1 MAVYYK
7 WIKGCATNATLT
19 EGAWTYLTW
28 GGTVGTATTSLPKLE
43 ITTGRDGVKTDLGYV
58 LTNAATGVEIT
69 PDWSFKGKI
78 SVNTIDKYNSTE
90 LTITPSLKCSNS
102 ISATTLTTSSDITG
116 GSLTSNGKTIVKG
129 TQGATSSDGS
139 LQVHGG
145 GLFKKNIYAIESIH
159 TDSSCDALYFNATSD
174 KRAKENIKPA
184 EYSALELISKL
195 PVYIYNY
202 KNSSDVV
209 TGILAQDLLQ
219 AQPEYLDLV
228 SNTEATGIGNDYM
241 SIKNDKL
248 LFVLLKAIQE
258 QQEEIQKLKQE
269 IEKLN

>member
-28 GGTVGTATTSLPKLE
+28 GDTVGTTTASLPKLE
-43 ITTGRDGVKTDLGYV
+43 IATGWDGAKTDLGYV
-58 LTNAATGVEIT
+58 LTNGATGVEIT

-78 SVNTIDKYNSTE
+78 SVNKIDKYNSTE
-90 LTITPSLKCSNS
+90 LTIAPPLKCSSS
-102 ISATTLTTSSDITG
+102 ISATTLTTSSGITG
-116 GSLTSNGKTIVKG
+116 GSLTSDGKTIVKS
-129 TQGATSSDGS
+129 TQEATSADGS
-139 LQVHGG
+139 LQVYGG
-145 GLFKKNIYAIESIH
+145 GLFKKNIY
-159 TDSSCDALYFNATSD
+159 TDSSCDALFFNARSD

-184 EYSALELISKL
+184 EYNALELISKL

-219 AQPEYLDLV
+219 AQPEYLNLV

-269 IEKLN
+269 IEKLK